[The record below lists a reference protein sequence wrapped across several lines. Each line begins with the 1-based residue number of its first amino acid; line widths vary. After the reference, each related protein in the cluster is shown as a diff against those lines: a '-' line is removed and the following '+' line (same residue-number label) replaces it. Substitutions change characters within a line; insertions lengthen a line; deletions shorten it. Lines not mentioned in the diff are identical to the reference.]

1 MLNSYYYNQ
10 QLKKATIVFANIFA
24 NMRVRTGQ
32 NACGEVDELVVPIRY
47 GSSDRVAA
55 AIAARNT
62 QNALHTLP
70 IMSCYLTGIEVAPER
85 KHGHGTYDRKSYL
98 EQGGVFP
105 QDVKFIK
112 RTMPTP
118 YNLTYELSIY
128 ASNTDQ
134 AYQIIEQILIIF
146 DYEMQ
151 VQFNDS
157 PFDWAKITRV
167 ILDSIGNEENYPAG
181 TDRRIIVWNLSF
193 TFETWISPPAEVK
206 QGLINTITLNF
217 ANMDDPDQGTKILE
231 VGEDGELAPFD
242 PNQLIGQVIVRSD
255 IADGDIEHPDDVP
268 HASVPEHYDPSTD
281 PECHVQPPAKP

>member
-1 MLNSYYYNQ
+1 MLKEYYYNQ

-24 NMRVRTGQ
+24 NMKVRTGK
-32 NACGEVDELVVPIRY
+32 NACGEIEEVAVPIRY

-55 AIAARNT
+55 AIATGNT
-62 QNALHTLP
+62 QNKLHTLP
-70 IMSCYLTGIEVAPER
+70 IMSCYMTGIEPAPER
-85 KHGHGTYDRKSYL
+85 KHGHGTFDRKSYL

-105 QDVKFIK
+105 DDVKFIK
-112 RTMPTP
+112 RLMPTP

-134 AYQIIEQILIIF
+134 AYQIIEQIMIVF
-146 DYEMQ
+146 DFDVQ

-167 ILDSIGNEENYPAG
+167 TLDSIGNEENYPAG

-193 TFETWISPPAEVK
+193 TFEAWISPPAEVK
-206 QGLINTITLNF
+206 EGLIKNIMLNF
-217 ANMDDPDQGTKILE
+217 AVMDDPEKGCKILE

-242 PNQLIGQVIVRSD
+242 PEQHVGTVVIR
-255 IADGDIEHPDDVP
+255 GDVSPEIDPPNDEPECEF
-268 HASVPEHYDPSTD
+268 PEHYDPSLD

>member
-1 MLNSYYYNQ
+1 MLHSYYYNQ

-24 NMRVRTGQ
+24 NLRVRTGK
-32 NACGEVDELVVPIRY
+32 NACGEIDELVVPIRY

-62 QNALHTLP
+62 QNALHSLP
-70 IMSCYLTGIEVAPER
+70 IMSCYMTGIELAPER
-85 KHGHGTYDRKSYL
+85 KHGHGTFDRKSYMP
-98 EQGGVFP
+98 QGGSFP
-105 QDVKFIK
+105 DDVKYVK

-146 DYEMQ
+146 DYEIQ

-167 ILDSIGNEENYPAG
+167 SLESIGNEENYPAG
-181 TDRRIIVWNLSF
+181 TDRRILVWNLSF

-206 QGLINTITLNF
+206 EGLIKTITLNF
-217 ANMDDPDQGTKILE
+217 ANMDGEDATEILE
-231 VGEDGELAPFD
+231 VNDDGELEPFD
-242 PNQLIGQVIVRSD
+242 PGALIGQVVVRSD
-255 IADGDIEHPDDVP
+255 ITDDDIEPPEDAL
-268 HASVPEHYDPSTD
+268 HATRVEHYDASTD

>member
-1 MLNSYYYNQ
+1 MLKEYYYNQ

-24 NMRVRTGQ
+24 NMKVRTGK
-32 NACGEVDELVVPIRY
+32 NACGDIEEVLVPIRY

-55 AIAARNT
+55 AIATGNT
-62 QNALHTLP
+62 QNKLHTLP

-85 KHGHGTYDRKSYL
+85 KHGSGTFDRKSYL

-105 QDVKFIK
+105 DDVKFIK
-112 RTMPTP
+112 RLMPTP

-134 AYQIIEQILIIF
+134 AYQIIEQIMIVF

-181 TDRRIIVWNLSF
+181 TERRIIVWNLSF

-206 QGLINTITLNF
+206 QGLIKNIVLNF
-217 ANMDDPDQGTKILE
+217 ANMDDPEKGCKILE

-242 PNQLIGQVIVRSD
+242 PDQAVGQVVIR
-255 IADGDIEHPDDVP
+255 GDLDPNLDSPDDVP
-268 HASVPEHYDPSTD
+268 DCAMPEHYDPSLD